1 MGYSLWLNSCICL
14 CLKRGN
20 SKSTLDSSC
29 YLLKSRAFEGL
40 PGLPHFQSHSNQ
52 MILQETAMQSGTRES
67 EKRVA
72 ATPAS
77 IKMLQN
83 EGYKVAPRPMP
94 WGSVAR
100 GILGRT
106 DLRLNSLAIQLSSC
120 GDRLSKLSNQIEDE
134 HMFCAPLTHG
144 EPCYFALGY
153 SWCN

>member
-83 EGYKVAPRPMP
+83 EGYKVGVCLVFCSHRQHLLLLAPAPPCPSRCA
-94 WGSVAR
+94 WACC
-100 GILGRT
+100 
-106 DLRLNSLAIQLSSC
+106 SLLPVPYSLLPSTVHKHESGHQLFP
-120 GDRLSKLSNQIEDE
+120 
-134 HMFCAPLTHG
+134 HTPV
-144 EPCYFALGY
+144 P
-153 SWCN
+153 